1 MRRHTL
7 KQVYRREF
15 SSAIHSLQKNVP
27 SEEMIQTPVKIMM
40 KEIQELCCMETKS
53 VLRDTD
59 DGLRKFSW
67 EAVWQEMAL
76 KASTVLHFYRQ
87 LFRGASKP
95 LICFAISMIIKWRS
109 PKMCLIQR
117 VISTLLYGNSVNKKV
132 HHRSIYFSCCYY
144 TYAFID
150 IQLFATIDGV
160 PLLQWNDST
169 NETLD

>member
-15 SSAIHSLQKNVP
+15 PSAIHSLQKNVP

-76 KASTVLHFYRQ
+76 KAPTMLHFYRQ
-87 LFRGASKP
+87 LFVELQNHS
-95 LICFAISMIIKWRS
+95 FA
-109 PKMCLIQR
+109 
-117 VISTLLYGNSVNKKV
+117 
-132 HHRSIYFSCCYY
+132 
-144 TYAFID
+144 
-150 IQLFATIDGV
+150 
-160 PLLQWNDST
+160 LQFQ
-169 NETLD
+169 